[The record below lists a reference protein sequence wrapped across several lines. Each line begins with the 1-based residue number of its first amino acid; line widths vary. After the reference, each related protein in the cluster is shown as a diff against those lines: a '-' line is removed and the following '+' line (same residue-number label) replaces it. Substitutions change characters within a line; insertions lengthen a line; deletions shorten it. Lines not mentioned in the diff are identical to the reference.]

1 MEERK
6 YCICCSGEIRMNF
19 GLLYK
24 EMICPHCSALIKY
37 RKNLLGQKIIEA
49 RYPGENVYQRITMLG
64 RSKED

>member
-6 YCICCSGEIRMNF
+6 YCICCSGEIKMNF

-24 EMICPHCSALIKY
+24 EMICPHCSALIKS
-37 RKNLLGQKIIEA
+37 RKNLLGRKIIEA
-49 RYPGENVYQRITMLG
+49 RYPGENVYQRIVMLG